1 MGKVALET
9 TVSTKE
15 PERLLAAL
23 APYRPLE
30 VVVETCPFWPWL
42 YDLLVPAGIGFHLAH
57 AKQLRAIAA
66 ARRKVMRWT
75 RGSSPGCSSR
85 G

>member
-1 MGKVALET
+1 VALET

-42 YDLLVPAGIGFHLAH
+42 YDLLVTLAGIQKLYL
-57 AKQLRAIAA
+57 QSDTAA
-66 ARRKVMRWT
+66 LIT
-75 RGSSPGCSSR
+75 EGDGSAVYFPHPPGV
-85 G
+85 